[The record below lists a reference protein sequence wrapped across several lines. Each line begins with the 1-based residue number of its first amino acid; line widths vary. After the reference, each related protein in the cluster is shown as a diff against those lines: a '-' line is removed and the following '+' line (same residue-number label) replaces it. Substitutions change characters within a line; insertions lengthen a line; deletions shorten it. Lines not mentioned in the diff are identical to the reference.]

1 MSARSKILTISS
13 LRPKLEK
20 LRRSGRKIVF
30 TNGCFD
36 ILHIGHV
43 SYLKEARK
51 KGDVLVIG
59 LNSDESVQNIKGPN
73 RPIVPQSERAY
84 ILAALE
90 VVDFIVIFKEATPQ
104 KLIEQLRPHVMV
116 KGADW
121 KGKEV
126 IGAEFV
132 KSYGGE
138 VALIKFVPRH
148 SSTNIIKTILK
159 KCAA

>member
-1 MSARSKILTISS
+1 MFARSKILTVSA
-13 LRPKLEK
+13 LRLKLEK

-43 SYLKEARK
+43 SYLEEARK

-59 LNSDESVQNIKGPN
+59 LNSDESVQNIKGPK
-73 RPIVPQSERAY
+73 RPIVPQAERAY

-90 VVDFIVIFKEATPQ
+90 VVDFVVIFNENTPQ
-104 KLIEQLRPHVMV
+104 KLIEQLRPHVLV

-121 KGKEV
+121 KGKELV
-126 IGAEFV
+126 GSELV
-132 KSYGGE
+132 KSYGGK

-148 SSTNIIKTILK
+148 SSTNIIETILK
-159 KCAA
+159 RCA

>member
-1 MSARSKILTISS
+1 MSARTKILTVSS

-43 SYLKEARK
+43 SYLEEAGK

-59 LNSDESVQNIKGPN
+59 LNADESVQNIKGPK

-90 VVDFIVIFKEATPQ
+90 VVDFVVIFKENTPQ
-104 KLIEQLRPHVMV
+104 KLIEQLKPHVLA

-121 KGKEV
+121 KGKE
-126 IGAEFV
+126 IAGAEFV
-132 KSYGGE
+132 KSYGGK

-148 SSTNIIKTILK
+148 SSTNMIETILK
-159 KCAA
+159 RCA

>member
-1 MSARSKILTISS
+1 MFARSKILTVSS

-43 SYLKEARK
+43 SYLEEARK

-59 LNSDESVQNIKGPN
+59 LNSDGSVKNIKGPK
-73 RPIVPQSERAY
+73 RPIVPQAERAY

-90 VVDFIVIFKEATPQ
+90 VVDFVVIFKENTPQ
-104 KLIEQLRPHVMV
+104 KLIEQLRPHVIA

-121 KGKEV
+121 KGKEIV
-126 IGAEFV
+126 GATFV
-132 KSYGGE
+132 KSYGGK

-148 SSTNIIKTILK
+148 SSTNMIETILK
-159 KCAA
+159 RCA

>member
-1 MSARSKILTISS
+1 MSTRSKILTVSS
-13 LRPKLEK
+13 LFPKLEK

-43 SYLKEARK
+43 SYLEESRK

-59 LNSDESVQNIKGPN
+59 LNSDASVKKIKGPN

-84 ILAALE
+84 ILSALE
-90 VVDFIVIFKEATPQ
+90 VVDFVVIFEEVTPLR
-104 KLIEQLRPHVMV
+104 LIEKLKPHVLV

-126 IGAEFV
+126 AGADVV
-132 KSYGGE
+132 KSYGGKM
-138 VALIKFVPRH
+138 AFIKFVPRH
-148 SSTNIIKTILK
+148 SSTNIIETILK
-159 KCAA
+159 RCAV

>member
-1 MSARSKILTISS
+1 MSVRSKILTVSS

-43 SYLKEARK
+43 SYLEEARK

-59 LNSDESVQNIKGPN
+59 LNSDESVKNIKGPK
-73 RPIVPQSERAY
+73 RPIVPQAERAY

-90 VVDFIVIFKEATPQ
+90 VVDFVVIFKENTPQ
-104 KLIEQLRPHVMV
+104 KLIEQLRPHVLV

-121 KGKEV
+121 KGKELV
-126 IGAEFV
+126 GAEFV
-132 KSYGGE
+132 KSYGGK

-148 SSTNIIKTILK
+148 SSTNIIETILK
-159 KCAA
+159 RCA

>member
-1 MSARSKILTISS
+1 MSVRSKILTVSS

-43 SYLKEARK
+43 SYLEEARK

-59 LNSDESVQNIKGPN
+59 LNSDGSVKNIKGPK
-73 RPIVPQSERAY
+73 RPIVPQAERAY

-90 VVDFIVIFKEATPQ
+90 VVDFVVIFKENTPQ
-104 KLIEQLRPHVMV
+104 KLIAQLRPHVIA

-121 KGKEV
+121 KGKEIV
-126 IGAEFV
+126 GATFV
-132 KSYGGE
+132 KSYGGK

-148 SSTNIIKTILK
+148 SSTNMIETILK
-159 KCAA
+159 RCA

>member
-1 MSARSKILTISS
+1 MSVRSKILTVSS

-43 SYLKEARK
+43 SYLEEARK

-59 LNSDESVQNIKGPN
+59 LNSDQSVKNIKGSK
-73 RPIVPQSERAY
+73 RPIVPESERAY

-90 VVDFIVIFKEATPQ
+90 VVDFVVIFKENTPQ
-104 KLIEQLRPHVMV
+104 QLIEQLKPHVLV

-126 IGAEFV
+126 VGATFV
-132 KSYGGE
+132 KSYGGK

-148 SSTNIIKTILK
+148 SSTNIIETILK
-159 KCAA
+159 RCA